1 MKIYISGPITGTD
14 DYMERFQ
21 KAEDELAANGHM
33 VYNPAHAN
41 SFMPEGTTYDEYMEI
56 SFCLLGMADAIYM
69 MDGWEKSKGAN
80 MELARAKE
88 LGLEVY
94 YQSPGW
100 KQKLLGVFVTR

>member
-94 YQSPGW
+94 YQPPGW